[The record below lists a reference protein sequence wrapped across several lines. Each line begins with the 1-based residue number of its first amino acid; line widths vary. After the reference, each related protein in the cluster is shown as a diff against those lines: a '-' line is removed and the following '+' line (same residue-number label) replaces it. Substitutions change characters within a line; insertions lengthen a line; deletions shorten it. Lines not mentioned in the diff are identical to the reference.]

1 MSTQNATPTADV
13 AAAHGR
19 PRPRRGAEIRSK
31 IADSTVLQAAIAGA
45 LSFTHIRDV
54 ALLAGQGGWKAWA
67 YPLSVDL
74 ITVAAYRKIK
84 RNQDG
89 DSPNGVPWA
98 CFIIGLIVS
107 LGANVVD
114 AIANAP
120 ADAKNPQLILDV
132 IVGMWPA
139 AAFLGSTLLR
149 HSDQPTEQPAVER
162 PADQPPAKKPNR
174 QPAARPTTPIVQQL
188 PPNQPAAD
196 QRPIPVKP
204 TGRPDALG
212 DLGPRA
218 ATAGE
223 LPLPVWVQIGQ
234 PAYMKIKS
242 ATNGRPTESA
252 LQEELTDRVSK
263 LIAAGRL
270 PAAIGKPSVST
281 AKRIRRAIEEQHP
294 ELTARADQPRRL
306 AIASA

>member
-1 MSTQNATPTADV
+1 MSSPNATPTSGAG

-19 PRPRRGAEIRSK
+19 PRRRGADLRSK
-31 IADSTVLQAAIAGA
+31 IADSTVLQAVIAGA

-54 ALLAGQGGWKAWA
+54 AQLAGQDGWKSWA

-84 RNQDG
+84 NNQDDG
-89 DSPNGVPWA
+89 QPNGVPWT
-98 CFIIGLIVS
+98 CFITGLIFS
-107 LGANVVD
+107 LGANIVD

-120 ADAKNPQLILDV
+120 VGAKNPQLILDI

-139 AAFLGSTLLR
+139 AAFFGCTLLR
-149 HSDQPTEQPAVER
+149 HSDQPTEQPAAESPANR
-162 PADQPPAKKPNR
+162 PTADKPNR
-174 QPAARPTTPIVQQL
+174 QPADRRPVPIVQPLSPNRPPTTPPAIPVQ
-188 PPNQPAAD
+188 PTGQPA
-196 QRPIPVKP
+196 
-204 TGRPDALG
+204 ALG

-223 LPLPVWVQIGQ
+223 LPLPVWIQIGQ
-234 PAYMKIKS
+234 PAYLKIKN
-242 ATNGRPTESA
+242 ATNGRPTETA
-252 LQEELTDRVSK
+252 LQHELAEHVSS
-263 LIAAGRL
+263 LIAAGQL
-270 PAAIGKPSVST
+270 PAAVGRPSVST

-294 ELTARADQPRRL
+294 ELTARPRRL